1 MLDGTPGLPIAIVL
15 VRAAEVT
22 PHTLVYVT
30 LILPFKNPLLKVTV
44 MLLLVLDPLALAG
57 SVQLYVPAPAL
68 GTLYVW
74 LVFGHTLN
82 TPLIT
87 PMADGLVLTAKHL
100 GALLTQLALAVTHM
114 LPLV

>member
-1 MLDGTPGLPIAIVL
+1 MLDGTLGLPIAML
-15 VRAAEVT
+15 LLRGAEVT

-30 LILPFKNPLLKVTV
+30 LSVPLRNALPNVTV
-44 MLLLVLDPLALAG
+44 MLLLVLDPVALAG
-57 SVQLYVPAPAL
+57 SVQLYVPAPPL

-82 TPLIT
+82 TPLIAPIT
-87 PMADGLVLTAKHL
+87 DGLVLTAKHL
-100 GALLTQLALAVTHM
+100 GAVLMQLAFAVTHM